1 MASSHRIHE
10 HARAG
15 AFEQGQRRFL
25 DKPDIDLVL
34 PQGFQQID
42 AQGRELDCLGV
53 DAGLLEQIERERVIG
68 IAERRDADRPSLQI
82 LDPLNLARG
91 LGRGHDREQREAA
104 GDGEATDIGA
114 GIGVGLDGDIESSG
128 GVVDGAC
135 DQRLHGGVAA
145 AGIDQLHVEPVRLE
159 VAGRARDLVGHA
171 AQKLAAIGKLDLL
184 ALRLG
189 AGGACGR
196 DDACNQGRPLEQRTP
211 RYVTIGDAS
220 GGFIAAA
227 HGSLQAEFQNIGK
240 SVGGILT
247 VQQRSP
253 AERPCPDPV
262 PRRRSSSDAA
272 PTIRLRKMVSNA

>member
-1 MASSHRIHE
+1 LASSHRIHE

-114 GIGVGLDGDIESSG
+114 GIGVGLDGDIEGSG
-128 GVVDGAC
+128 GVVDGAS

-145 AGIDQLHVEPVRLE
+145 AGIDQLHV
-159 VAGRARDLVGHA
+159 
-171 AQKLAAIGKLDLL
+171 
-184 ALRLG
+184 
-189 AGGACGR
+189 
-196 DDACNQGRPLEQRTP
+196 
-211 RYVTIGDAS
+211 
-220 GGFIAAA
+220 
-227 HGSLQAEFQNIGK
+227 
-240 SVGGILT
+240 
-247 VQQRSP
+247 
-253 AERPCPDPV
+253 
-262 PRRRSSSDAA
+262 
-272 PTIRLRKMVSNA
+272 